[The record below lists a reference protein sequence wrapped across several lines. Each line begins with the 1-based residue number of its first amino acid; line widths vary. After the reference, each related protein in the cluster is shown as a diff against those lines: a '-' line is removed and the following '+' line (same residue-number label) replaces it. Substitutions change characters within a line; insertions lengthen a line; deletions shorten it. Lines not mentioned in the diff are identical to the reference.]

1 MKWSDG
7 KFIEK
12 QIGSELVL
20 TIRSLRF
27 FTGRTPPHRCQDEEN
42 VSQGAVQQS
51 KRRSLQ
57 SLVNSGWGARN
68 TWTTFALKVAERDG
82 ELVPSTMPQEVLF
95 SSNLTLKSPGPHP
108 AFCCTYV
115 CNERCSGICFSR
127 HRVYVP
133 GGPST
138 PFTSKPQS
146 CSSPGF
152 SEAEPCLQAHSYIC
166 SGCSP
171 EAIAQLG
178 TALPTWSPFSLACRS
193 VLIPNCTLGLGAP
206 QEQMSI
212 IAQLLVGWLGSLWW
226 PPGGLAPAH
235 TFIH

>member
-1 MKWSDG
+1 MFLKGLFSSPREEVS
-7 KFIEK
+7 K
-12 QIGSELVL
+12 VL
-20 TIRSLRF
+20 STVGEGQETRGLPLLSKLQKGM
-27 FTGRTPPHRCQDEEN
+27 GR
-42 VSQGAVQQS
+42 
-51 KRRSLQ
+51 
-57 SLVNSGWGARN
+57 
-68 TWTTFALKVAERDG
+68 

-178 TALPTWSPFSLACRS
+178 TALPT
-193 VLIPNCTLGLGAP
+193 
-206 QEQMSI
+206 
-212 IAQLLVGWLGSLWW
+212 
-226 PPGGLAPAH
+226 
-235 TFIH
+235 